1 MNWLRLALIGM
12 LISPLSFG
20 QKREYVELQRDVATL
35 QDQVRSLERSFN
47 EKMGGL
53 TTLVQQTIE
62 SVNKLNTT
70 VAVLDASLRD
80 REKNLATPVTVVGT
94 KIDEMSTQFQAV
106 RVSIDDLTSRLGKLE
121 RGMVDLGNTI
131 KVMQA
136 PPSPPPAA
144 GGAAGGPPQGVSAE
158 DLYANAM
165 RDKNSGNY
173 DMATA
178 EFNDYLK
185 FYGDTASA
193 PNAQYYLG
201 EIAFN
206 RKDYDTALAAFNL
219 VLERFPEDRNNKI
232 IDATYMKGRTLTEM
246 GEKRKA
252 ADEFRS
258 VIRRAPDSD
267 LAEKAKA
274 QLKTLGVPA
283 TVPAS
288 KRSTRKSR

>member
-62 SVNKLNTT
+62 SINKLNTT

-94 KIDEMSTQFQAV
+94 KIDQMSTEFQAV

-121 RGMVDLGNTI
+121 RGLVDLGNTM
-131 KVMQA
+131 KVIQS
-136 PPSPPPAA
+136 PPSPPPA
-144 GGAAGGPPQGVSAE
+144 GGSAAGAPPPAE
-158 DLYANAM
+158 ELYANAM
-165 RDKNSGNY
+165 RDKNAGNY
-173 DMATA
+173 PMATA
-178 EFNDYLK
+178 EFNDYLRS
-185 FYGDTASA
+185 YGDTASA

-206 RKDYDTALAAFNL
+206 QKDYDSALEAFNL

-232 IDATYMKGRTLTEM
+232 IDATYMKGRTLM
-246 GEKRKA
+246 QIGENRKA
-252 ADEFRS
+252 ADEFRA
-258 VIRRAPDSD
+258 VIKRAPDSD
-267 LAEKAKA
+267 LAAKAKA
-274 QLKTLGVPA
+274 QLKTLGVAVTAPA
-283 TVPAS
+283 V
-288 KRSTRKSR
+288 KRKAR

>member
-1 MNWLRLALIGM
+1 MNWLRLALIGV

-53 TTLVQQTIE
+53 TTLVQQTID
-62 SVNKLNTT
+62 SINKLNTN
-70 VAVLDASLRD
+70 VAVLDASMRD
-80 REKNLATPVTVVGT
+80 REKNLATPVTAVGS
-94 KIDEMSTQFQAV
+94 KVDQMSSEFQAV

-121 RGMVDLGNTI
+121 RGLVDLGNTM

-136 PPSPPPAA
+136 PPSPPPGAA
-144 GGAAGGPPQGVSAE
+144 GAAGGPPQGLSAE

-173 DMATA
+173 DMAMA

-206 RKDYDTALAAFNL
+206 RKDYEGALSAFNL

-232 IDATYMKGRTLTEM
+232 LDATYMKGRTLM
-246 GEKRKA
+246 QLGENAKA

-258 VIRRAPDSD
+258 VIRSAPQSD
-267 LAEKAKA
+267 LAEKSKA
-274 QLKTLGVPA
+274 QLKTLRLPVNPA
-283 TVPAS
+283 GA
-288 KRSTRKSR
+288 KRTTKKR